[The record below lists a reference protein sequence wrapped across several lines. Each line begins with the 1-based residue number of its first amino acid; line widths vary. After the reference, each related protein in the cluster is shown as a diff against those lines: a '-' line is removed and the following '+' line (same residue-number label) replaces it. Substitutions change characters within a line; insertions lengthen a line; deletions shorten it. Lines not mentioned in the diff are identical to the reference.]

1 MQPTFRLDD
10 LTGEAT
16 RRLIAA
22 HLDEMRLLSPPT
34 AVFALDVVALRA
46 PDVTFWSAWSGD
58 AIAGCGAL
66 RRIDADRGEI
76 KSMHVPAAFRGRGV
90 GRAILGHLI
99 AEARARGM
107 RSLWLETGSAAGFAP
122 AQRLYESA
130 GFTRC
135 GPFDPY
141 IDNGFSVFMTLV
153 L

>member
-34 AVFALDVVALRA
+34 AVFAFDVEALRA
-46 PDVTFWSAWSGD
+46 PDVTFWSAWVGD

-66 RRIDADRGEI
+66 RRLDADRGEI

-90 GRAILGHLI
+90 GRAILRHLI

-135 GPFDPY
+135 GPFDEY
-141 IDNGFSVFMTLV
+141 IDNGFSVFMTLA

>member
-22 HLDEMRLLSPPT
+22 HLEEMRLLSPPT
-34 AVFALDVVALRA
+34 AVFSLDVEALRA
-46 PDVTFWSAWSGD
+46 PDVTFWSAWVAD

-76 KSMHVPAAFRGRGV
+76 KSMHVSAAFRGRGV
-90 GRAILGHLI
+90 GRAILGHLV

-130 GFTRC
+130 GFARC
-135 GPFDPY
+135 GPFDHY
-141 IDNGFSVFMTLV
+141 IDNGFSVFMTLA